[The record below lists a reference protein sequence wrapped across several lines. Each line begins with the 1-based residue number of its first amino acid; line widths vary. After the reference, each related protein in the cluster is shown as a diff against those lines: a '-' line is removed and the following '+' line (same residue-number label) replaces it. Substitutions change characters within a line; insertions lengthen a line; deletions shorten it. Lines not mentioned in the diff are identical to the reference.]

1 MHRPIV
7 GRAASPH
14 PKCGVDRKWRWR
26 DHLAMRSEPT
36 PSGLPQRLNAP
47 AQLQAWIDL
56 RDRLQRLHAEL
67 EYLQL
72 MLKMRLPR

>member
-1 MHRPIV
+1 
-7 GRAASPH
+7 
-14 PKCGVDRKWRWR
+14 
-26 DHLAMRSEPT
+26 MRSEPT
-36 PSGLPQRLNAP
+36 PSGLPQRPNAP

-56 RDRLQRLHAEL
+56 RERLQRLHAEL

>member
-1 MHRPIV
+1 
-7 GRAASPH
+7 
-14 PKCGVDRKWRWR
+14 
-26 DHLAMRSEPT
+26 MRSEPT
-36 PSGLPQRLNAP
+36 PSGLPQKPNAP
-47 AQLQAWIDL
+47 AQSQAWIDL